1 MAIGIG
7 HRGLLGVAMRN
18 RKMVFESIALML
30 LGIATII
37 GSLMLDNFGE
47 KVLAPGL
54 FPSFLGGILVFL
66 AVLMLVRTL
75 RKTSD
80 GGDVDRA
87 GEDHDTAADTKKIL
101 IRSGLLVAATV
112 IYLLLLAYVGFII
125 ATLVYV
131 CVVMYLLGERRWW
144 MLVLTPAAV
153 TLLIFIVFE
162 IGLKV
167 YLP

>member
-80 GGDVDRA
+80 SGDVDRA
-87 GEDHDTAADTKKIL
+87 GEVHDTADTKKIL

-112 IYLLLLAYVGFII
+112 IYLLLLAYIGFII

-131 CVVMYLLGERRWW
+131 CAVMYLLGERRWW
-144 MLVLTPAAV
+144 MLVLTPVAV
-153 TLLIFIVFE
+153 TLLIYIVFE